1 MQTASILGEG
11 GGLMR
16 DELTISQ
23 EHYDELVR
31 KYNEYFE
38 RAIRAETE
46 AKILR
51 EWNAELRRL
60 LFGEQD
66 RRTD

>member
-1 MQTASILGEG
+1 
-11 GGLMR
+11 MR

-23 EHYDELVR
+23 KHYDELVR

-51 EWNAELRRL
+51 EWNAELRGL
-60 LFGEQD
+60 LRGEKG
-66 RRTD
+66 RGTD